1 MKIFNK
7 ISLPLICIFVISMF
21 TGCLFKNTI
30 YPITTSE
37 IETFKNKIIEYAS
50 ENGYILE
57 NEYNA
62 LTDNNNKSN
71 YSEKQKYNKDI
82 LDQTVAFSCELVKNK
97 TNKIIQFDLR
107 YSGKFYIELNGF
119 TSSELDE
126 MSYEIIDFTNRFSKI
141 EITSKDLKEFFE
153 SDTYKKDE
161 YVKNSNVDF
170 WGDATLSYQKECIID
185 GVTNTPTFCYSNVI
199 KF

>member
-1 MKIFNK
+1 MSVHIF
-7 ISLPLICIFVISMF
+7 
-21 TGCLFKNTI
+21 
-30 YPITTSE
+30 
-37 IETFKNKIIEYAS
+37 
-50 ENGYILE
+50 
-57 NEYNA
+57 
-62 LTDNNNKSN
+62 
-71 YSEKQKYNKDI
+71 
-82 LDQTVAFSCELVKNK
+82 
-97 TNKIIQFDLR
+97 
-107 YSGKFYIELNGF
+107 IELNGF